1 MRENQERKNLPMAN
15 PEESKSE
22 APGLRVGSNAWKW
35 PPVWPYDSNFFKRKV
50 ELEASANG
58 SKSKENAAAGMKG
71 ILTGAAAVGGGLNT
85 NANNNSSSERGNEG
99 ENNSA
104 REGDASLF
112 DSLKYWNEKKDVFTE
127 LDARV
132 AEKITKLSYIMYL

>member
-1 MRENQERKNLPMAN
+1 M
-15 PEESKSE
+15 
-22 APGLRVGSNAWKW
+22 
-35 PPVWPYDSNFFKRKV
+35 
-50 ELEASANG
+50 ELEASANNG

-85 NANNNSSSERGNEG
+85 NANNNSSSERRDEG

>member
-1 MRENQERKNLPMAN
+1 M
-15 PEESKSE
+15 
-22 APGLRVGSNAWKW
+22 
-35 PPVWPYDSNFFKRKV
+35 

-85 NANNNSSSERGNEG
+85 NANNNNSERGDEG
-99 ENNSA
+99 ENNFA
-104 REGDASLF
+104 KEGDALLF

>member
-1 MRENQERKNLPMAN
+1 MTKKGVVFKHEMIQWERRNFDAN
-15 PEESKSE
+15 C
-22 APGLRVGSNAWKW
+22 N
-35 PPVWPYDSNFFKRKV
+35 YYY
-50 ELEASANG
+50 
-58 SKSKENAAAGMKG
+58 
-71 ILTGAAAVGGGLNT
+71 
-85 NANNNSSSERGNEG
+85 NNNSSSERGDEG

-104 REGDASLF
+104 KEGDTSLF